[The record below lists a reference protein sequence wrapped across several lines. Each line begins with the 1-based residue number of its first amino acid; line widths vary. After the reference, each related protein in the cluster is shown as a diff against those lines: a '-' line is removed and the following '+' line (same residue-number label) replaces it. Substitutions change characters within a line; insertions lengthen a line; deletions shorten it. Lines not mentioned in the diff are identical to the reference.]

1 MSSASA
7 IVMLYNKLSSLL
19 HIWLPIKY
27 VWHTKS
33 MFLNVHYKDV
43 LKVQNKEHD
52 YYSLQINDRFQFD
65 CNNATDLLIPCTLIF
80 ESVHWAFTHKAL
92 SAIILNMVAQCRGA
106 ARISVRRCFF
116 LFFCFLAFDSCR
128 FCVVIWF
135 FHPRHNGQ
143 WPPTS
148 KDFLSQILSISFIFL
163 S

>member
-1 MSSASA
+1 
-7 IVMLYNKLSSLL
+7 
-19 HIWLPIKY
+19 
-27 VWHTKS
+27 

-116 LFFCFLAFDSCR
+116 CFFVFLFFSVRLLSVLCGHLVFSSPPQRPMTSDFEGFSIPD
-128 FCVVIWF
+128 FI
-135 FHPRHNGQ
+135 HNIYF
-143 WPPTS
+143 P
-148 KDFLSQILSISFIFL
+148 ILILEKESVFSF
-163 S
+163 

>member
-1 MSSASA
+1 
-7 IVMLYNKLSSLL
+7 
-19 HIWLPIKY
+19 
-27 VWHTKS
+27 

-116 LFFCFLAFDSCR
+116 VCFVFLFFSVRLLSVLCGHLVFSSPAQR
-128 FCVVIWF
+128 
-135 FHPRHNGQ
+135 PM
-143 WPPTS
+143 TS
-148 KDFLSQILSISFIFL
+148 DFEGFSIPDFIHYIYFPILILEKESVFSF
-163 S
+163 